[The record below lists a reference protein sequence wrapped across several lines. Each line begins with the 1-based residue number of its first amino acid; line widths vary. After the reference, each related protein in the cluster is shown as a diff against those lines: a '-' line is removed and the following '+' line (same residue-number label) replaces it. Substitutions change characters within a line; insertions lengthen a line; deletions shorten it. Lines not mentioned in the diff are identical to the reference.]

1 MAVSG
6 ALAPAVSFSVGLK
19 MFKVLDSAVPVA
31 CWSCAIGHSDSTL
44 FCPHCSKIQP
54 PPGGDYFSVFG
65 LKPRLNLDLSTLEHE
80 FHRLSRK
87 LHPDR
92 FARALENEKQWSLA
106 DTALLNDA
114 YRTLKDPLRR
124 TEYLLK
130 LEGEGIDP
138 KTNAAKFAGTIPE
151 TSPGAGS
158 HERISASRV
167 PTDLL
172 EEVFEL
178 NMQLEEMRHNRK
190 SGEDC
195 PELEASL
202 RDAKKKF
209 DGLMESVDHELRTQW
224 QQWDAGDQTARQ
236 SAQKEM
242 VTLLDRRRY
251 LSNLVRDV
259 NEILHA

>member
-1 MAVSG
+1 
-6 ALAPAVSFSVGLK
+6 
-19 MFKVLDSAVPVA
+19 MFKVLDSAVPIA
-31 CWSCAIGHSDSTL
+31 CWSCSIGHNDSTL

-65 LKPRLNLDLSTLEHE
+65 LEPKLNLDLPALEHE

-92 FARALENEKQWSLA
+92 FARALDNEKQWSLA

-130 LEGEGIDP
+130 LLGAELRAEDDRQKG
-138 KTNAAKFAGTIPE
+138 KSAGAP
-151 TSPGAGS
+151 A
-158 HERISASRV
+158 
-167 PTDLL
+167 DLL

-178 NMQLEEMRHNRK
+178 NMQLEEMRAARATGEADSELQISLEQAKRK
-190 SGEDC
+190 FDVL
-195 PELEASL
+195 LEAVDEDL
-202 RDAKKKF
+202 R
-209 DGLMESVDHELRTQW
+209 VQW
-224 QQWDAGDQTARQ
+224 QAWDLGNVATRHA
-236 SAQKEM
+236 SQKRM
-242 VTLLDRRRY
+242 VALLDRRRY

-259 NEILHA
+259 NEVLGA